1 MKVYGKDKSGLVS
14 DVGGCEDAIASRC
27 THSILSTYLLLWTL
41 ALNHVPLYQLS
52 AAAAGPSRPP
62 LGADLG
68 EKQNKIKNNINTTI
82 NVYFNP

>member
-14 DVGGCEDAIASRC
+14 EVGSCGDAIASCC

-52 AAAAGPSRPP
+52 AAAAGPHRPP
-62 LGADLG
+62 LGADAG
-68 EKQNKIKNNINTTI
+68 QKKKKKKKK
-82 NVYFNP
+82 